1 MAAQDNGKFLSFHGH
16 EVKLVD
22 ADGIFFVFDLTKK
35 VRLISSIMTLCNH
48 GLPLDL
54 YPNNWKKLLWG
65 YLHIII
71 LLLSMYKHIITV
83 ILYIL
88 NQSLQLLNLI
98 YFRTIHW

>member
-35 VRLISSIMTLCNH
+35 VRLISSTMTLCNR

-54 YPNNWKKLLWG
+54 
-65 YLHIII
+65 
-71 LLLSMYKHIITV
+71 
-83 ILYIL
+83 
-88 NQSLQLLNLI
+88 
-98 YFRTIHW
+98 